1 MILVEKR
8 RRDLTL
14 VAPFWHNRNV
24 RYADIVWPDD
34 LDLPKTNRRYGTND
48 FSGVTAAKIAAKKGP
63 VYIVKQDDVNF
74 DDLREAGFRTLHVN
88 GVLYEL
94 IGPRNEPLLGR

>member
-1 MILVEKR
+1 MLVEKR

-24 RYADIVWPDD
+24 DYADIVWPDD
-34 LDLPKTNRRYGTND
+34 LDLPTTNRRYGTND
-48 FSGVTAAKIAAKKGP
+48 FSGVTAVKIAAKKGP
-63 VYIVKQDDVNF
+63 VYVLRQEDINF
-74 DDLREAGFRTLHVN
+74 SGLHEAGFRTVHVH

-94 IGPRNEPLLGR
+94 RL